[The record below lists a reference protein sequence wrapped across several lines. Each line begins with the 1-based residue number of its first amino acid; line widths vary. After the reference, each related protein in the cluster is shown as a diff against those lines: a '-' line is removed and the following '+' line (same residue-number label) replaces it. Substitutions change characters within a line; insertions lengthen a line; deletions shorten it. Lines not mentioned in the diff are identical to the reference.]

1 MGRVK
6 TLKTKA
12 DMDCSDTAI
21 SHATSYKEM
30 FYRKGEQKLSED
42 NSDDK
47 HGGMRQDHTVL
58 LHYSYKRRELHKREL
73 QAMEHHK
80 SGMEVLGLRVHL
92 VAKSYD
98 VFLCQ

>member
-6 TLKTKA
+6 TLRTKA
-12 DMDCSDTAI
+12 DMDCSHIAI

-47 HGGMRQDHTVL
+47 HGGIGQDHTVL
-58 LHYSYKRRELHKREL
+58 LHYSYKRRELHTRQSYKQWNITSLEWRY
-73 QAMEHHK
+73 
-80 SGMEVLGLRVHL
+80 L
-92 VAKSYD
+92 V
-98 VFLCQ
+98 